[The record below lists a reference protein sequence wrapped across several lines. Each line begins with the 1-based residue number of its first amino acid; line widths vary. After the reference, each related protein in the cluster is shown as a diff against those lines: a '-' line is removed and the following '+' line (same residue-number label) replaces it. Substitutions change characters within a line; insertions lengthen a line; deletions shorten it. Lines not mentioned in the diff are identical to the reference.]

1 MGKRFCVGVTGGIG
15 SGKSALTNLLA
26 EKGIQIVDADIAA
39 REVVALGSSAL
50 EEIRGRYGAEILLP
64 DGNLNRKKLREIV
77 FENPEERVWLETLTH
92 PLIGKRIAEQLEA
105 AKPPYVVLSSPLLL
119 EGSQSSFTDHV
130 VVVDVPE
137 SLQIERTM
145 RRDDNS
151 EELVRAV
158 MWAQLSREERL
169 ARADSV
175 VDNSGTLEALENEAD
190 ALHTRLVG
198 LAETL

>member
-1 MGKRFCVGVTGGIG
+1 MRKRFCVGVTGGIG

-26 EKGIQIVDADIAA
+26 KKGIQVVDADLVA
-39 REVVALGSSAL
+39 REVVALGAPAL
-50 EEIRGRYGAEILLP
+50 AKIHARFGDEILLA
-64 DGNLNRKKLREIV
+64 DGSLNRKKMREIV
-77 FENPEERVWLETLTH
+77 FNNPQERVWLEQLTH

-105 AKPPYVVLSSPLLL
+105 AESPYVVLSSPLLL
-119 EGSQSSFTDHV
+119 EGSQSAFTDHV

-137 SLQIERTM
+137 SVQIERTM

-158 MWAQLSREERL
+158 MQAQLSRAERV

-175 VDNSGTLEALENEAD
+175 VDNSGPLEALEDKAD
-190 ALHTRLVG
+190 ALHLRLVS
-198 LAETL
+198 LAQTS